1 MWALCS
7 HVFCMLIN
15 VTSAAEEWLEMV
27 RFANCVGALTCMKH
41 GAIDAIPSLDEVMEK
56 LNESLK

>member
-1 MWALCS
+1 
-7 HVFCMLIN
+7 
-15 VTSAAEEWLEMV
+15 MV

>member
-1 MWALCS
+1 MVRHMSCLLYAS
-7 HVFCMLIN
+7 RDF
-15 VTSAAEEWLEMV
+15 SAEEWLEMV